1 LMLIFSNNTLS
12 PPPPHKRT
20 KTLFSFSEFIHS
32 DLQSTLDGEAEGR
45 HFGFHF
51 KPWIKVA
58 VISFPDVMK
67 ALAACDVSLEGVDI
81 QAVINKFFLNMPVDR
96 FHYILNE
103 TKVNIYRGI
112 VGPNMLVYIPQGHVV
127 FERVVGG
134 MVAPVLGCRTALA
147 TSANGADM
155 LAFVKAYSKGLPV
168 EPLAKFWKTLLSI
181 EVDENDLNQIPD
193 IGESKPEDAPA
204 AEQPL
209 VA

>member
-1 LMLIFSNNTLS
+1 
-12 PPPPHKRT
+12 
-20 KTLFSFSEFIHS
+20 
-32 DLQSTLDGEAEGR
+32 
-45 HFGFHF
+45 
-51 KPWIKVA
+51 VA

-147 TSANGADM
+147 TEANGADM